1 MSAQPIVIK
10 RIYKIEGHHGG
21 SWKVA
26 FADFATA
33 MMAFFLLLWLM
44 GSTDEA
50 QKGAISEFFNNP
62 SAIIGTSTIPP
73 AAASLGDGGP
83 SSAVID
89 LGGSMELPREAS
101 DQAVAA
107 EDNLEALEALREEL
121 ERALLEKA
129 SMSQYAEHLLI
140 DITPEGLRI
149 QIVDQERRSM
159 FALGSA
165 TLDGF
170 AESLIGELAITL
182 NKVRNRISI
191 SGHTDALPLSRPGYS
206 NWELSVD
213 RANAAR
219 RALVGGGLDEGK
231 LGRVVGLGSTV
242 PLLEDRPEHPINRR
256 ISILVLNDQAE
267 AAIRAAG
274 QGLVALE

>member
-10 RIYKIEGHHGG
+10 RIYKVEGHHGG

-50 QKGAISEFFNNP
+50 EKGAISEFFNNP
-62 SAIIGTSTIPP
+62 SAVMGTSTIPS
-73 AAASLGDGGP
+73 AAAALGDGGP

-101 DQAVAA
+101 DPDAAAA
-107 EDNLEALEALREEL
+107 ENLQALEALREEL
-121 ERALLEKA
+121 ERALREKA

-170 AESLIGELAITL
+170 AESLLGELAVTL

-191 SGHTDALPLSRPGYS
+191 SGHTDALPLNRASYS

-219 RALVGGGLDEGK
+219 RALVAGGLDEIK

-256 ISILVLNDQAE
+256 ISILVLNDRAE
-267 AAIRAAG
+267 AAMRAAG
-274 QGLVALE
+274 KGLVALE